1 LVIALALPDNLA
13 FDCRLEQRWRIKVIL
28 EFCQWL
34 YHLPWVVQ
42 LEESDNLFPIIESA
56 HVLGITLMAGT
67 LITVDLRVL
76 GATFPREPV
85 RRIAETLLPYTWAGF
100 ALMVATGLPLFAAE
114 SVKLINNPAFLVKL
128 VLLALAG
135 INALLFHLTVYRNVD
150 EWGSNVTTPPT
161 ARLLAGTSAL
171 LWLSV
176 IVAGRLIAVF
186 HTH

>member
-1 LVIALALPDNLA
+1 MI
-13 FDCRLEQRWRIKVIL
+13 Q

-34 YHLPWVVQ
+34 YDLPWVVN
-42 LEESDNLFPIIESA
+42 LEESDNLFPIIESV
-56 HVLGITLMAGT
+56 HVLGIGLMAGT

-76 GATFPREPV
+76 GATFRREPV
-85 RRIAETLLPYTWAGF
+85 RRIAQTLLPYTWMGF

-114 SVKLINNPAFLVKL
+114 SVKLIHNPAFLVKL

-150 EWGSNVTTPPT
+150 EWGSGATTPLS
-161 ARLLAGTSAL
+161 ARLLAGTSAA